1 MNKPTEIPYP
11 QFTAARMSGGASTPS
26 ARTSSRAIATVTEIS
41 TSVEPLVD
49 AKAASK
55 YLGFKPITV
64 KRMAKAGKLPTIPWP
79 IGNTGK
85 FVYKFKMSQLE
96 AYVESLSRPAAA

>member
-1 MNKPTEIPYP
+1 MNKQTGIPYP
-11 QFTAARMSGGASTPS
+11 QLAVARISGGASTPS

-41 TSVEPLVD
+41 VSVEPLVD
-49 AKAASK
+49 AKVASR
-55 YLGFKPITV
+55 YLGFNPITIL
-64 KRMAKAGKLPTIPWP
+64 RMAKARKLPTIPWP
-79 IGNTGK
+79 IGKTGK

>member
-1 MNKPTEIPYP
+1 MNKQTEMPY
-11 QFTAARMSGGASTPS
+11 QLIAAACNSGGASTPS

-49 AKAASK
+49 AKVASK
-55 YLGFKPITV
+55 YIGFKPITV